1 MLNEGKPSPGAR
13 TFLIA
18 GRTVTISPDDVR
30 HGLRGLQAEPVQ
42 VWAVEVD
49 GKLFPVVQAL
59 EAATGV
65 PRASPRS
72 ARARAVL
79 SALGFRLIRV

>member
-1 MLNEGKPSPGAR
+1 MSDKRKPSPGAR

-18 GRTVTISPDDVR
+18 GRTLTISPDDVR
-30 HGLRGLQAEPVQ
+30 EGLRGLGPEPVQ

-49 GKLFPVVQAL
+49 GTLFPVVQAL
-59 EAATGV
+59 EAATGI
-65 PRASPRS
+65 PRASTRP

-79 SALGFRLIRV
+79 TALNFRLIRV